1 MRSRP
6 RAPAAGSLS
15 WLTPDCASA
24 TASAFSAPDARIQ
37 TSRAAWMALNVREI
51 RVGGG
56 LGEFRTATTEPVAC
70 AAGDSGKIEAT
81 WPSGPMPSMRM
92 SKAGT
97 AAPAP
102 AALDNSAAYR
112 AAAASGSSPSG
123 PSGPGTAC
131 TRAGSTSSA
140 SSRAA
145 RAPVS
150 FRSGSPVAAN
160 RSSPHQKSTRRQSTA
175 SLAGAAAIA
184 ARTFVPIPPPVST
197 RCACPS
203 AAIASASLV
212 TVRAAAAL
220 ASRSPLA

>member
-15 WLTPDCASA
+15 RLTPDSASA
-24 TASAFSAPDARIQ
+24 TASAFSPPEARIH
-37 TSRAAWMALNVREI
+37 TSRAAWMASKVKEI

-56 LGEFRTATTEPVAC
+56 FGELRTATTEPVAY
-70 AAGDSGKIEAT
+70 AAGASGKIDAT
-81 WPSGPMPSMRM
+81 WPSGPMPSIST

-97 AAPAP
+97 AAPP
-102 AALDNSAAYR
+102 VAAAASSAAYR

-131 TRAGSTSSA
+131 TRAWSAPITSSN
-140 SSRAA
+140 AA

-150 FRSGSPVAAN
+150 LRSGSPVASN
-160 RSSPHQKSTRRQSTA
+160 RSSPHQKSTSCQSTA

-184 ARTFVPIPPPVST
+184 ASTFVPMPPPVTT
-197 RCACPS
+197 R
-203 AAIASASLV
+203 
-212 TVRAAAAL
+212 
-220 ASRSPLA
+220 